1 MRFETWKFLAAIVL
15 LSIVLAGCGGV
26 EQTTPTA
33 DVQALIKEGK
43 DALKAGDTQTA
54 ITKLEAAT
62 KADPKSAKA
71 FFLLGNACYKSNPT
85 KAIGAYKKALELSP
99 DNPDYLTNLGVAYYV
114 AGRLGDSEKT
124 LRKAVG
130 KVPNDATA
138 NYLLGVT
145 LLQEGNTDAALSQF
159 VKANS
164 LDPNMPEPYYGL
176 GMAYK
181 LKGERGKAIE
191 AFKHF
196 LKIGPGQDPRA
207 MGEAKKQLQ
216 DLGAK

>member
-1 MRFETWKFLAAIVL
+1 MQKIRILLISLML
-15 LSIVLAGCGGV
+15 LSMVLAGCGG
-26 EQTTPTA
+26 ESPATPAA
-33 DVQALIKEGK
+33 DPQALIDEGRS
-43 DALKAGDTQTA
+43 ALKAGDTQTA

-62 KADPKSAKA
+62 KADPNSAEA
-71 FFLLGNACYKSNPT
+71 FFLLGNAYYKTNPA
-85 KAIGAYKKALELSP
+85 KAIEAYKKALEISP
-99 DNPDYLTNLGVAYYV
+99 DNSDYLTNLGVAYYL
-114 AGRLGDSEKT
+114 AGNLDDSERS
-124 LRKAVG
+124 LRKAVE
-130 KVPNDATA
+130 KSPDDATA

-145 LLQEGNTDAALSQF
+145 LLQKGQLDDALSQF
-159 VKANS
+159 GKANS

-181 LKGERGKAIE
+181 LKGDREKAIE

-207 MGEAKKQLQ
+207 MDEARKQLQ